1 MSIKDFD
8 FCDDLKRYTTKE
20 RFWFENDKVK
30 FWYRFYLKVVFHS
43 LRPKS
48 VDFKNVM
55 HS

>member
-1 MSIKDFD
+1 MTLNDFTKKDSSNS
-8 FCDDLKRYTTKE
+8 YTSKE

-43 LRPKS
+43 VRPKS
-48 VDFKNVM
+48 VDFRNVM